1 MRDARR
7 TPACKILIGL
17 MAVVIVGLLFVAVS
31 ESRRRALD
39 QAIHFAVISE
49 VADFHLSF
57 MSTKGI
63 SQEEY
68 VNALARYQDAAQA
81 SLLEGYRK
89 SVEERTVQRG
99 LGKSGNTFGDRSLRL

>member
-7 TPACKILIGL
+7 TLACNILIGL
-17 MAVVIVGLLFVAVS
+17 TALISVGLLFVAVS

-39 QAIHFAVISE
+39 QATHFAVISE

-57 MSTKGI
+57 IGTKGI

-68 VNALARYQDAAQA
+68 VNALARHQDAALT

-99 LGKSGNTFGDRSLRL
+99 RGRTE